1 MRKALILRPAAR
13 SCDRRLHTDS
23 AAILQRQASTAARQ
37 IRDYT
42 RASVRPAAMQRVG
55 QIVPNLGFPGLPIG
69 SPKDLPSQS
78 LSEFKQPF
86 ARSLPYGRCQAHS
99 ANE

>member
-55 QIVPNLGFPGLPIG
+55 QIVPNWASRACRLAR
-69 SPKDLPSQS
+69 PKDLPSQS

-86 ARSLPYGRCQAHS
+86 ARSLPYARWQAHS